1 MLIRTVKISLI
12 LLFFVIINFFLFA
25 GSSNALYLASDRISS
40 SWPRAESNHTIQFRT
55 TENIPASG
63 KIVID
68 FGADFNFSENFDYSD
83 IDFSIS
89 DFSSGPFID
98 RALASSSSASDD
110 GINIATSSSKII
122 TINLN
127 SANNITAGKYVKIE
141 LGTNADYGEAGNE
154 QIINPNSLNSYRIII
169 NTYNEQD
176 VYIERAQIMVVT
188 AEPVN
193 FGALSRKRYLGASPI
208 GWLNFGT
215 MQTIVSLQT
224 NYPARCRY
232 AAVSGTSYAVMAED
246 FSYASSTAYYVNH
259 TKIVDG
265 LVNGGNYEYYVRCA
279 DDDGAYNDMH
289 ECVYASTTPY
299 TTASG
304 TPILNL
310 DCVDYYITF
319 SISAAEGEGGGDDEG
334 TGGDDPD
341 SDGDGTSSGGG
352 SGSGSGGGG
361 GGGIGS
367 GAGMYLPYPPP
378 PGAPGVVFTGWA
390 YPGTEVVVLKD
401 GIEVGKSLA
410 GTQADFGAYLEVLNR
425 GIYTFGLWAEDSLGR
440 KSNTF
445 SATFW
450 MEAGTQT
457 TISDI
462 ILSPTISL
470 TKSVVTAGQVIET
483 FGQTVPGST
492 VEVWLYPEKSGEVLD
507 FEITK
512 KDGLASASGEWSLFL
527 NMDNLIDGSYLVKAR
542 ATVAD
547 AGTSDFSAILKANI
561 GAAQIEPSRIC
572 EGADLNHDGK
582 VNLTDFSILL
592 YHWGTDDECA
602 DQNHDG
608 TVNLTDFSI
617 MLFHWTG

>member
-25 GSSNALYLASDRISS
+25 DSSSALYLASDRISS
-40 SWPRAESNHTIQFRT
+40 SWLGAASNHTIQFRT
-55 TENIPASG
+55 TENIPARG

-89 DFSSGPFID
+89 DFSSGPFTD
-98 RALASSSSASDD
+98 RALASSSSASAD

-122 TINLN
+122 TIDLN
-127 SANNITAGKYVKIE
+127 SANNITVGKYVKIE
-141 LGTNADYGEAGNE
+141 LGINADYGEAGNE

-169 NTYNEQD
+169 NTYNSEN

-188 AEPVN
+188 VEPIN
-193 FGALSRKRYLGASPI
+193 FGALSRKRYLGAAPI

-215 MQTIVSLQT
+215 TQTIVSLQT

-232 AAVSGTSYAVMAED
+232 ATASGTSYAVMAED
-246 FSYASSTAYYVNH
+246 FFYASSTAYYVNH

-279 DDDGAYNDMH
+279 DDDGVYDDTH

-310 DCVDYYITF
+310 DCTDYYIVF
-319 SISAAEGEGGGDDEG
+319 SILAAEGTGGGEDDG

-341 SDGDGTSSGGG
+341 ADGDGTSSGGG
-352 SGSGSGGGG
+352 SGIGSGGGG
-361 GGGIGS
+361 GGGIGD

-390 YPGTEVVVLKD
+390 YPGTEVTVLKD
-401 GIEVGKSLA
+401 GIEVGKALA
-410 GTQADFGAYLEVLNR
+410 GAQADFGAYLEVLNR
-425 GIYTFGLWAEDSLGR
+425 GIYTFGLWAEDSMAR

-445 SATFW
+445 SATFF

-470 TKSVVTAGQVIET
+470 TKSVVTAGQVVEV

-492 VEVWLYPEKSGEVLD
+492 VEAWLYHEKSGYVLD
-507 FEITK
+507 SEIIK

-527 NMDNLIDGSYLVKAR
+527 NTDNLIDGSYLVKAR
-542 ATVAD
+542 TTIVD
-547 AGTSDFSAILKANI
+547 AGTSDFSAILKINI
-561 GAAQIEPSRIC
+561 GAAQIEPTGIC

>member
-1 MLIRTVKISLI
+1 MLIGIVKTSLI
-12 LLFFVIINFFLFA
+12 LLFFIIINFFLFA
-25 GSSNALYLASDRISS
+25 DSSNALYLASDRISS
-40 SWPRAESNHTIQFRT
+40 SWPGTASNHTIQFRT
-55 TENIPASG
+55 TEDIPASG

-68 FGADFNFSENFDYSD
+68 FAADFNFPSDFDYSD
-83 IDFSIS
+83 VDFSIS

-98 RALASSSSASDD
+98 RALASSSSALFD
-110 GINIATSSSKII
+110 GISIATATAKII
-122 TINLN
+122 TMNLN
-127 SANNITAGKYVKIE
+127 SADSVVAGKYVKIE
-141 LGTNADYGEAGNE
+141 LGANAEHGESGQE
-154 QIINPNSLNSYRIII
+154 QIINPAALDSYRITVR
-169 NTYNEQD
+169 TYD
-176 VYIERAQIMVVT
+176 SIDAYIERAQIMVVT
-188 AEPVN
+188 ADPVN
-193 FGALSRKRYLGASPI
+193 FSALSRKRYLGASPI

-215 MQTIVSLQT
+215 TQTIISLQS

-232 AAVSGTSYAVMAED
+232 ATASGTSYAAMAED
-246 FSYASSTAYYVNH
+246 FSYASSTAYYINH
-259 TKIVDG
+259 TKIIDG
-265 LVNGGNYEYYVRCA
+265 FVNGGNYEYYVRCT
-279 DDDGAYNDMH
+279 DSDGVFNDTH

-299 TTASG
+299 ITASG

-319 SISAAEGEGGGDDEG
+319 SINAAEGEGGGEDDG

-341 SDGDGTSSGGG
+341 ADGDGTSSGGG
-352 SGSGSGGGG
+352 SGSGFGGGG
-361 GGGIGS
+361 GGGIGDD
-367 GAGMYLPYPPP
+367 AGNYLPYPPP

-390 YPGTEVVVLKD
+390 YSGTEVVVLKD
-401 GIEVGKSLA
+401 GIEVGRSLA

-425 GIYTFGLWAEDSLGR
+425 GIYTFGLWAADTMAR
-440 KSNTF
+440 RSNTF
-445 SATFW
+445 STTFF

-470 TKSVVTAGQVIET
+470 TKSNVTAGQVIEA

-492 VEVWLYPEKSGEVLD
+492 VEVWLYPEKSNDILD
-507 FEITK
+507 SEITK
-512 KDGLASASGEWSLFL
+512 KNGLASASGEWSLFL
-527 NMDNLIDGSYLVKAR
+527 NTDNLIDGPYLVKAR
-542 ATVAD
+542 TTIVD
-547 AGTSDFSAILKANI
+547 AGTSDFSVIVKANI
-561 GAAQIEPSRIC
+561 GAAQIEPSGIC

-617 MLFHWTG
+617 MLFYWTG